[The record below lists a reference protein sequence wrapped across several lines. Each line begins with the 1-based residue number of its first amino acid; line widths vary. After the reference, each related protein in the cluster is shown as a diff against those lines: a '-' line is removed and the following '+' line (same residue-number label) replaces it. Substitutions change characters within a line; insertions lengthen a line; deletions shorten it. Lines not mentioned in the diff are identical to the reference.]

1 MKSNS
6 EKSEVGSSAIRSNA
20 APSLSLTGSSH
31 QIHKCGQHTLVDII
45 RVDVK
50 CNGNNNVPKRVCQ
63 SVSHQDHDRCE
74 RKSSYAHSQTQSAFQ
89 IVRLSILNEERHD

>member
-6 EKSEVGSSAIRSNA
+6 EKSEVGSSAIRSKA

-45 RVDVK
+45 RVDVR
-50 CNGNNNVPKRVCQ
+50 CNGNNNVPKRVC
-63 SVSHQDHDRCE
+63 
-74 RKSSYAHSQTQSAFQ
+74 
-89 IVRLSILNEERHD
+89 